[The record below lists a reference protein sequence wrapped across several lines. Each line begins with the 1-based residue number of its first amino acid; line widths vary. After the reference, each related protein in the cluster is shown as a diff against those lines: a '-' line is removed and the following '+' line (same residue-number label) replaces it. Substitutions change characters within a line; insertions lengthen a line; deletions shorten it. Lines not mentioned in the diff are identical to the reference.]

1 MEFIYKSV
9 ISLNSFKDVNVIDF
23 KNYKEKLEN
32 LISQFKIKFD
42 VVQNKCM
49 EYSNNKFTEFE
60 KVVDD
65 KIKYLEEKIDNL
77 RVENN
82 KYSNNLIK
90 QIKV

>member
-1 MEFIYKSV
+1 
-9 ISLNSFKDVNVIDF
+9 
-23 KNYKEKLEN
+23 
-32 LISQFKIKFD
+32 
-42 VVQNKCM
+42 M

-82 KYSNNLIK
+82 KYSTNLIDQSK
-90 QIKV
+90 IMLNPNGHFYINILKKFQKKLYLFQNLKYVFHK